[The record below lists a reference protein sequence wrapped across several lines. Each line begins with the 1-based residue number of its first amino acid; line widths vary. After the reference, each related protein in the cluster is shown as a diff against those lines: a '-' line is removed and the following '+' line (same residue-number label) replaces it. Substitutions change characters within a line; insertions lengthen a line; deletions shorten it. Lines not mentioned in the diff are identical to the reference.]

1 MGQIKVAT
9 VQVKIEALRKKVLL
23 YADTVESH
31 SSSEKSLIFQFWH
44 ADETREAIKGR
55 KIIDGFGP
63 ERYFRITGISE
74 RLFEMAEQGRV
85 LPSNDVH

>member
-1 MGQIKVAT
+1 MRQIKVAT
-9 VQVKIEALRKKVLL
+9 VQVKIEALRKKILL

-44 ADETREAIKGR
+44 ADETREDESIEKAK
-55 KIIDGFGP
+55 KIIDEFGR

-74 RLFEMAEQGRV
+74 KLFDMAEQG
-85 LPSNDVH
+85 LPRAP